1 MGMGSLGKYD
11 NENLGFVYCDSY
23 SLAHNRDWR
32 FVIAKKIFWNKSH
45 TIYAMFVGDDHAGN

>member
-1 MGMGSLGKYD
+1 MGSLGKYD